1 MSGLE
6 HYRMLIDGR
15 WVGAEDG
22 GSFESLNPATGAAWA
37 TIPEATADDVD
48 RAVQAAHRA
57 FTEGPWAK
65 FTPTERGR
73 SLRRLADLLAEKS
86 EELGR
91 TETIDSGKMLK
102 ETRWQAKY
110 IAEFFHY
117 YAGCAD
123 KIHGDTMPIDKPD
136 LCVFTLREP
145 LGVVAAVVPW
155 NSQLFLVAVK
165 IGPALAAG
173 NTVVLKASEQA
184 SAAMLEFGK
193 LIEAAGIP
201 PGVVNIVT
209 GHGEPCG
216 KVLTSHPLVQRISFT
231 GGPQAARHVLHNSAE
246 NFAEVSLELGG
257 KSPFLV
263 FEDAD
268 IESAVNGSIAGIF
281 GATGVKDFAGGIVV
295 HETAGIAA
303 LVIAWFLGPR
313 RHRTT
318 PPHSPGFVMIGAGM
332 LWVGWFGF
340 NGGSQLAADGGAAM
354 ALTVTHISAAAAS
367 LSWALWEKIKYG
379 TASLV
384 GLVTGTIAGLASITP
399 ASGFVGPVEAL
410 VIGTV
415 AGILCQEAVN
425 LIRDRIGIDD
435 TLDVFAVHG
444 VGGIFGTLMIAAFG
458 AGAWGAQLG
467 ALAIVGVFTL
477 VVSTVLLKLVALV
490 TPLRVDHETEV
501 NGLDLAVH
509 GERAYDFTS

>member
-1 MSGLE
+1 M
-6 HYRMLIDGR
+6 
-15 WVGAEDG
+15 VGAD
-22 GSFESLNPATGAAWA
+22 TAW
-37 TIPEATADDVD
+37 IIVATALVLFMSLPGLALFYGGLV
-48 RAVQAAHRA
+48 RARNVLSVFMHVYAMACLMSVLWLALGYSIA
-57 FTEGPWAK
+57 FGDGNAIWGGLGKAFLNGVT
-65 FTPTERGR
+65 
-73 SLRRLADLLAEKS
+73 S
-86 EELGR
+86 ESVTGTLPEVL
-91 TETIDSGKMLK
+91 
-102 ETRWQAKY
+102 
-110 IAEFFHY
+110 FF
-117 YAGCAD
+117 AFQMTFA
-123 KIHGDTMPIDKPD
+123 IIT
-136 LCVFTLREP
+136 
-145 LGVVAAVVPW
+145 
-155 NSQLFLVAVK
+155 
-165 IGPALAAG
+165 PALIVGAYVERVG
-173 NTVVLKASEQA
+173 FGFVLLF
-184 SAAMLEFGK
+184 SALWML
-193 LIEAAGIP
+193 LCYAPVAHWIW
-201 PGVVNIVT
+201 
-209 GHGEPCG
+209 
-216 KVLTSHPLVQRISFT
+216 
-231 GGPQAARHVLHNSAE
+231 GG
-246 NFAEVSLELGG
+246 G
-257 KSPFLV
+257 FLS
-263 FEDAD
+263 D
-268 IESAVNGSIAGIF
+268 GGIF

-318 PPHSPGFVMIGAGM
+318 PPHSPGYVMIGAGM